1 MYWLSSKWRCGRPER
16 GLSSSR
22 NAVRPFICLTVRQ
35 EEIGISSIESMCK
48 PPASCYAGQVLAFQS
63 PVSIQTSRRVPE
75 RLNYEVHVAQRSASF
90 FLGLLVCERVFALKC
105 GLKVEL
111 RSLESFVRLYSVSQL
126 SLCRE
131 LQQKPKNTL
140 SSE

>member
-75 RLNYEVHVAQRSASF
+75 RLNYEVHVAQRSALF

-105 GLKVEL
+105 GLKV
-111 RSLESFVRLYSVSQL
+111 RVAVTRIVRTIVLGIAVVIMSRVTAKTEKYAFI
-126 SLCRE
+126 
-131 LQQKPKNTL
+131 
-140 SSE
+140 